1 MKVET
6 TRKHTPIEKIT
17 RPFQRFLHVEA
28 SGGIVL
34 LICTVLALSIANSP
48 FSQWFSSIWKIPVAI
63 SLGDNSLSH
72 SIGHWINDGLMTIF
86 FFVVGLEI
94 KREIVA
100 GELQDKRAAILP
112 AMAALGG
119 MIIPALVYF
128 FVIGDRPGQNGWGI
142 PMATDIAFVV
152 GFLSLF
158 GNRVP
163 HGLKIFLLSLA
174 IVDDLGAI
182 LIIAAVYSSN
192 ISFGA
197 LAFGV
202 LGLGI
207 TMLLNKIGV
216 RRVPIYVVVGA
227 GVWLA
232 FLFSGIHPTISG
244 VLLGLLTPSSAW
256 VGEATFFEALSS
268 LRDKWNQQGG
278 HIDAATRSNSVSHLI
293 VSARETVSP
302 LERLQHNLHP
312 WVAFIIMPLFAL
324 ANAGVPIIV
333 DAITSPVSTA
343 VTLGLVVGKPLG
355 ILLFSWFA
363 VKFVGAKLP
372 ERVSW
377 GSVTGAGCLAGVG
390 FTMSIFI
397 AGLALTDEHLVSG
410 KTGTLIGSFLSAVI
424 GLAILHFVLPK
435 KAEAAENGQS

>member
-1 MKVET
+1 MKIET
-6 TRKHTPIEKIT
+6 SLNPTPIEKIT
-17 RPFQRFLHVEA
+17 RPFQRFLHIEA

-34 LICTVLALSIANSP
+34 LVCTVLALTLANSP
-48 FSQWFSSIWKIPVAI
+48 WSSWFSDIWHIPVALSI
-63 SLGDNSLSH
+63 GGNVLSH

-94 KREIVA
+94 KRELVA
-100 GELQDKRAAILP
+100 GELKNKRAAILP

-119 MIIPALVYF
+119 MVVPAFIYTLA
-128 FVIGDRPGQNGWGI
+128 IDGRPGENGWGI

-158 GNRVP
+158 GSRVP

-182 LIIAAVYSSN
+182 VIIAAVYSSN

-197 LAFGV
+197 LVLGI
-202 LGLGI
+202 LGLGVA
-207 TMLLNKIGV
+207 MLLNKMGV
-216 RRVPIYVVVGA
+216 RRVPIYVVVGI

-232 FLFSGIHPTISG
+232 FLFSGIHPTIAG

-256 VGEATFFEALSS
+256 VGETTFLEAMSS
-268 LRDKWNQQGG
+268 LRDKWNQTDG
-278 HIDAATRSNSVSHLI
+278 NSDGASKSHSVNNLI

-302 LERLQHNLHP
+302 LERLQFSLHP
-312 WVAFIIMPLFAL
+312 WVAFVIMPLFAL
-324 ANAGVPIIV
+324 ANAGVPIVV
-333 DAITSPVSTA
+333 DAITSPVSLA
-343 VTLGLVVGKPLG
+343 VTLGLVAGKPLG
-355 ILLFSWFA
+355 ILLFSWCA

-377 GSVTGAGCLAGVG
+377 GSVVGAGCLAGVG

-397 AGLALTDEHLVSG
+397 AGLALTDDLLVSG
-410 KTGTLIGSFLSAVI
+410 KTGTLIGSSI
-424 GLAILHFVLPK
+424 SAILGLVILFLVLPK
-435 KAEAAENGQS
+435 STEEVKN